1 MVFLLGNSRLRILE
15 FPTMSSSGLTRG
27 SLYGILEFFVMRSPD
42 QVGDDKKH
50 KSGNFIEIVWS
61 SWTMTQV
68 VRNSRIPRL
77 LGVRFFVSML
87 FSGFDKLSNLSLLSY
102 AF

>member
-1 MVFLLGNSRLRILE
+1 MFLRVWGCFLGNSRIPYYVILGLDPRISIE
-15 FPTMSSSGLTRG
+15 
-27 SLYGILEFFVMRSPD
+27 ILKFIMMRSPD

-87 FSGFDKLSNLSLLSY
+87 FSGFDKSFNLSLLSY